1 MPELPEV
8 ETIKNGLEKIV
19 NLKIS
24 EIKRS
29 NFKLRI
35 ENQICFNHLI
45 NQQIT
50 KISRKARYLLID
62 FTNNFTMIIH
72 LGMSGR
78 ITLKTPYQAIKH
90 DHFVCKLSNDKWLIY
105 NDPRRFGF
113 IDLIYSNKINEHK
126 MLKNLGPEPLSS
138 EFNQPYLSTKLKKI
152 CANIKTTMMDNKIV
166 VGVGNIYINES
177 LFDAKI
183 SPLRAANSLN
193 KNETKRLIN
202 SIKKIISNAIK
213 LGGSSIADYQNT
225 DGEFG
230 SFQIFH
236 RVYDRNQKNCVNC
249 QDKIIKIVQNQRSSF
264 YCPTCQN
271 S

>member
-8 ETIKNGLEKIV
+8 ETVKQGLEKIV
-19 NLKIS
+19 NLKIN

-35 ENQICFNHLI
+35 ENQICFSRLI
-45 NQQIT
+45 NQEIT

-62 FTNNFTMIIH
+62 FTNNYTMIIH

-78 ITLKTPYQAIKH
+78 LTLKTHYQEIKH
-90 DHFVCKLSNDKWLIY
+90 DHFICKLSNDKWLIY

-113 IDLIYSNKINEHK
+113 VDLIPSNRVLDHK
-126 MLKNLGPEPLSS
+126 MLKNLGPEPLSP
-138 EFNQPYLSTKLKKI
+138 EFNQPYLSAKLKKI

-183 SPLRAANSLN
+183 SPLRPANSLK
-193 KNETKRLIN
+193 KNEIEKLIK
-202 SIKKIISNAIK
+202 SIQKIIANAIE
-213 LGGSSIADYQNT
+213 LGGSSIADYQNA

-230 SFQIFH
+230 SFQLLH
-236 RVYDRNQKNCVNC
+236 RVYDRHQENCVSCNA
-249 QDKIIKIVQNQRSSF
+249 KIIKIVQNQRSSF
-264 YCPTCQN
+264 YCHNCQN
-271 S
+271 